1 MIPTPFSVS
10 LRGRYF
16 ATLAMIPYIGLGLLF
31 FVLVGWAFSSIM
43 LSSVSEGFT
52 VVLMPLLWALTL
64 LVPVA
69 MFLILLIRWHSKRR
83 IDVTDTEF
91 TIVAPNGHELPIP
104 WMHLNAVELRF
115 TKPRLVQCTL
125 VTPVI
130 KFSFSNLE
138 FNLEARPPINRLYAD
153 GFDLERLRQFLYYIS
168 RKAPDAH
175 WKMSNTFAQEFRV
188 HFLPYDL
195 EKMK

>member
-1 MIPTPFSVS
+1 MIPVPFSVS

-16 ATLAMIPYIGLGLLF
+16 ATLAMLPYMALTMLF
-31 FVLVGWAFSSIM
+31 FVAMSWVFSSIILGDFAEAFM
-43 LSSVSEGFT
+43 
-52 VVLMPLLWALTL
+52 VVLMPVFWGVTL
-64 LVPVA
+64 LVPIGI
-69 MFLILLIRWHSKRR
+69 FFILLIRWHGKRR
-83 IDVTDTEF
+83 IDVTEGGF
-91 TIVAPNGHELPIP
+91 TIVAPNGHEVPIP
-104 WMHLNAVELRF
+104 WMHLNAVEMRF
-115 TKPRLVQCTL
+115 SKPRLVQCTL

-138 FNLEARPPINRLYAD
+138 FNLEARPPIKELYAE
-153 GFDLERLRQFLYYIS
+153 GFDLERMRQFLYYIN

-175 WKMSNTFAQEFRV
+175 WKMSPAFAEQFRV